1 MPLGFAAAVFL
12 FGYFGV
18 LNSIPGFTLWLAVAG
33 MFMGLGL
40 KNTKYAIYLSC
51 AGAVAGFIIGV
62 ITQGIGIEND
72 FGLCPAT
79 GMSWIVHFIVSSII
93 IGFLFGAVLAY
104 ITRKSIDEDKETGTW
119 LLAVAVV
126 CGLSVV
132 LITGILLPQK
142 SIEDVGCCG
151 KIITANEFSMDI
163 HYINHARFGT
173 MQYIEYAMDGRTFRG
188 YVDNSMRPSLEW
200 IIGNTRKDSVFLN
213 WWDYGHLIRGYGGR
227 DSVVYNPSGEV
238 FDRTRSKGVGAKV
251 RRTWDTGA
259 YGELSSHEKIVD
271 VGYALLASTPNET
284 LRIMDKYNAGYLYVH
299 YTDFGKSWAIY
310 KAIEDEAGSK
320 LTVNFSEGFGVLPTQ
335 EEIDEITKTAKNES
349 ERQMLINELYNK
361 KQFETIEN
369 TTIGRALNKKEIE
382 GLKLV
387 YSDKSAVIYERI

>member
-1 MPLGFAAAVFL
+1 M
-12 FGYFGV
+12 
-18 LNSIPGFTLWLAVAG
+18 
-33 MFMGLGL
+33 
-40 KNTKYAIYLSC
+40 
-51 AGAVAGFIIGV
+51 
-62 ITQGIGIEND
+62 
-72 FGLCPAT
+72 
-79 GMSWIVHFIVSSII
+79 
-93 IGFLFGAVLAY
+93 
-104 ITRKSIDEDKETGTW
+104 
-119 LLAVAVV
+119 
-126 CGLSVV
+126 
-132 LITGILLPQK
+132 
-142 SIEDVGCCG
+142 
-151 KIITANEFSMDI
+151 
-163 HYINHARFGT
+163 
-173 MQYIEYAMDGRTFRG
+173 
-188 YVDNSMRPSLEW
+188 
-200 IIGNTRKDSVFLN
+200 N